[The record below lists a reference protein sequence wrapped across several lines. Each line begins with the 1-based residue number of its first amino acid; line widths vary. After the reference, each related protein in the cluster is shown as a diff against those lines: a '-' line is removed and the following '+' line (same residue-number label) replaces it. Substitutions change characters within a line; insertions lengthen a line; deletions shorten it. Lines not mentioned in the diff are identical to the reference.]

1 MNDFLSALAQQC
13 LINEFIYFETAEETK
28 SILKLEQNLKTKLE
42 NSKQPQVVEI
52 LCFAVYRPIHK
63 FNWISKFVFPPELS
77 EVEDRLIKEPLSEK
91 NIRKKLTETKT
102 IKDKTSI
109 LVKKQYEENP
119 YPRWIKLGLP
129 SKPKTIQKI
138 VKDLDLRI
146 FSEKITK
153 IKSPQILVAGCG
165 TGQHT
170 ITTSSRFANSSV
182 TAIDLS
188 KNSIAY
194 AKMKTQELKINNINY
209 VVGDI
214 LNLSKLNS
222 QFDIIESVGV
232 LHHMSDPIKGWKV
245 LTNCLKSGGLM
256 KIGLYSKI
264 ARRYIIELREFLNKS
279 HSSFNIENIRSL
291 RLSIINSEDKNLN
304 KVSMITDFYNTS
316 EIRDLIF
323 HIQEHQFNLP
333 QIKKNLSVLGLNF
346 CGFEAPE
353 IVKKFKLSYRNINA
367 VIFKSKKLSKH
378 MNLFFCEL
386 N

>member
-1 MNDFLSALAQQC
+1 M
-13 LINEFIYFETAEETK
+13 
-28 SILKLEQNLKTKLE
+28 
-42 NSKQPQVVEI
+42 
-52 LCFAVYRPIHK
+52 
-63 FNWISKFVFPPELS
+63 
-77 EVEDRLIKEPLSEK
+77 
-91 NIRKKLTETKT
+91 
-102 IKDKTSI
+102 
-109 LVKKQYEENP
+109 
-119 YPRWIKLGLP
+119 P

-353 IVKKFKLSYRNINA
+353 IVKKFKLSYRNINDLYSLDKWN
-367 VIFKSKKLSKH
+367 IFEKDNPDTFLGMYQFWCQKL
-378 MNLFFCEL
+378 
-386 N
+386 